1 MDLIFMKIALK
12 MKFGGL
18 PAELFSTS
26 HTLGKKLSDFK
37 YQPDFFIEQEQ
48 NSVVI
53 LIKALIL

>member
-1 MDLIFMKIALK
+1 MKIALK